1 MAAGR
6 AVGVPDFSKL
16 CGDGLA
22 HSGHRG
28 AVLPSG
34 DPERPQQPQQ
44 DRDRGYRLPVRW
56 CARCARTVGNAHNK
70 GPTLPAKLPV
80 GDKAWAA
87 NGGLLTLPASRL
99 GVTSV
104 WPASRASCWPG
115 APPLQRVASRR
126 GSYGAGLDRARGTA
140 ARTEVA
146 SRTDALNGI
155 MKATHAERKVIITHA
170 SVLPHCRMFVRPF
183 RVTRAV
189 PTRPRPH

>member
-1 MAAGR
+1 MR
-6 AVGVPDFSKL
+6 HVSSCCV
-16 CGDGLA
+16 A
-22 HSGHRG
+22 HLSGTLGGMQATGKPLVSWSVRG
-28 AVLPSG
+28 SFERHQPPTDKPSSG
-34 DPERPQQPQQ
+34 TKELVTPPSSWTTRT
-44 DRDRGYRLPVRW
+44 L

-80 GDKAWAA
+80 GGKAWAA

-126 GSYGAGLDRARGTA
+126 GSYGAGLDRTRGTA

-146 SRTDALNGI
+146 SRTDALNGK
-155 MKATHAERKVIITHA
+155 MQAAHVARHAVVRKAH
-170 SVLPHCRMFVRPF
+170 
-183 RVTRAV
+183 
-189 PTRPRPH
+189 